1 MKWRE
6 NCALCSTLARIQDSA
21 ANSSLQNIAIA
32 VKMSKLSITTYI
44 PKKLNEKSYRLLIG
58 RQLLW
63 ATAATC
69 HHLTLEWSWHSES
82 LMATLRIDLLWWL
95 ILSTKSTLPP
105 HYQLNNSTWWLVPA
119 CQCCQ
124 AGHQKRGKTWWL
136 CVLSADFK
144 QLVAL
149 FSSLPPCFSGAA
161 VSLCLTMFNVSALTC
176 VLLLFLLCRDLF
188 HSLQPSITAHGSARR
203 NYLFI
208 ELLDGQEA
216 PIRCIMQY
224 PRIAMSKGFVVKQ

>member
-1 MKWRE
+1 M
-6 NCALCSTLARIQDSA
+6 CH
-21 ANSSLQNIAIA
+21 
-32 VKMSKLSITTYI
+32 
-44 PKKLNEKSYRLLIG
+44 
-58 RQLLW
+58 QL
-63 ATAATC
+63 TI
-69 HHLTLEWSWHSES
+69 ESSWHSES
-82 LMATLRIDLLWWL
+82 LMVTVHIDLFWWL

-124 AGHQKRGKTWWL
+124 AGHKKGGGGSLDGFVFYLQISNSL
-136 CVLSADFK
+136 DAP
-144 QLVAL
+144 L
-149 FSSLPPCFSGAA
+149 FSSFLLVSPALL
-161 VSLCLTMFNVSALTC
+161 SLCLTMFNVSALTC

-216 PIRCIMQY
+216 PIRCIMQHL
-224 PRIAMSKGFVVKQ
+224 RIAMSKGFVARVALQHMIQL